1 MEQLGWG
8 AVAGLAAALPV
19 GVLMAT
25 QHMASAQEMSPAGW
39 LAFAAYAVVVGLVLI
54 AVARGSRQGLAMTAS
69 AGVLLGT
76 LGWLVFSLTLEPLF
90 HGQLPTWSAAA
101 AAKTYPELV
110 GNVLHGA
117 LTGLLLHFVAGVW
130 TLKLREKRD
139 PVERARIVVVGGGFA
154 GVAAAQRFERLVLRG
169 AKLDVTL
176 VSDSNFLLFTPM
188 LAEVASGALEPA
200 HISAPIRSAAAHTTF
215 HHGRVDRVDPAG
227 REVVLESGETLPY
240 DHLVL
245 AVGSVPHTFD
255 LPGIAEHSFPLKNL
269 ADAVALRNHALRLL
283 EAADRET
290 DPRTRRE
297 LLTFVVAGAGFAGTE
312 MIAELFDLVHGVS
325 HYYPG
330 VQPSEPRFVLV
341 HAGDRILPELGP
353 ELAAYAMERL
363 AARGIEHRLNLR
375 VTEAAED
382 LVRLDNDELIP
393 TRTFVWTAGNKP
405 TPLLGSLTTDTSLRV
420 EGFEHVWAVGD
431 CARIPT
437 VDGGFHPP
445 TAQHALRQG
454 VTVADNVAAFVA
466 GRAPVEF
473 RFRTIGV
480 LVALGHRT
488 AAAEIRGRRFAGL
501 VAWLLWRGIYLS
513 KLPGVEKK
521 IRVLFDWTL
530 DLVFPRDIVV
540 TAAAPR
546 RSKVRVR

>member
-1 MEQLGWG
+1 
-8 AVAGLAAALPV
+8 
-19 GVLMAT
+19 MAT
-25 QHMASAQEMSPAGW
+25 QHMVAQFPGW
-39 LAFAAYAVVVGLVLI
+39 LAFAAYALVVGVVLG
-54 AVARGSRQGLAMTAS
+54 AVARGARQGLAMTAS

-76 LGWLVFSLTLEPLF
+76 LGWLVFSLTLDPLV
-90 HGQLPTWSAAA
+90 HGLIPTWSAAA
-101 AAKTYPELV
+101 AARTYPSLV

-117 LTGLLLHFVAGVW
+117 ITGLLLHFVAGVW
-130 TLKLREKRD
+130 ALKERVQRE
-139 PVERARIVVVGGGFA
+139 PAARARVVVVGGGFA
-154 GVAAAQRFERLVLRG
+154 GVSAAQRFEKLVLHG
-169 AKLDVTL
+169 AKLEVTL

-215 HHGRVDRVDPAG
+215 VYGRVDRVDPAG
-227 REVVLESGETLPY
+227 REVVLESGETLAY

-245 AVGSVPHTFD
+245 AVGSAPHTFG
-255 LPGIAEHSFPLKNL
+255 LPGVAEHAFTLKTL
-269 ADAVALRNHALRLL
+269 AEAVALRNHVLRML

-312 MIAELFDLVHGVS
+312 MIAELFDLVHGVA

-330 VQPSEPRFVLV
+330 IAPEEPRFVLV

-353 ELAAYAMERL
+353 ELAAYSMERL
-363 AARGIEHRLNLR
+363 RARGIEHRLNLR

-382 LVRLDNDELIP
+382 LVRLENDELIP

-405 TPLLGSLTTDTSLRV
+405 VTLLGELTTDTSLRV
-420 EGFEHVWAVGD
+420 AGFDDVWAVGD
-431 CARIPT
+431 CARIPSG
-437 VDGGFHPP
+437 DGGFHPP

-454 VTVADNVAAFVA
+454 TTVADNVAAVVA
-466 GRAPVEF
+466 GRSPAEF

-501 VAWLLWRGIYLS
+501 VAWLMWRGIYLS
-513 KLPGVEKK
+513 KLPGVDKRL
-521 IRVLFDWTL
+521 RVLFDWTL

-540 TAAAPR
+540 TSPPPR
-546 RSKVRVR
+546 RSRVRSR

>member
-1 MEQLGWG
+1 MTLGWG
-8 AVAGLAAALPV
+8 AVAGLVAALPV

-25 QHMASAQEMSPAGW
+25 QHMVAGFLGW
-39 LAFAAYAVVVGLVLI
+39 LAFVAYAVVIGVVLG
-54 AVARGSRQGLAMTAS
+54 AVARGARQGLAMTAS

-76 LGWLVFSLTLEPLF
+76 LGWLVYSLTLEPLV
-90 HGQLPTWSAAA
+90 HGQLPTWSAASA
-101 AAKTYPELV
+101 ARTYPELV
-110 GNVLHGA
+110 GDILHGG
-117 LTGLLLHFVAGVW
+117 LTGFLLHFLAGAW
-130 TLKLREKRD
+130 ALKERVRRWPEQ
-139 PVERARIVVVGGGFA
+139 RARIVVVGGGFA
-154 GVAAAQRFERLVLRG
+154 GVSAAQRFEKLVLRG

-215 HHGRVDRVDPAG
+215 LYGRVDRVDPTV
-227 REVVLESGETLPY
+227 REVVLDSGESLRY

-245 AVGSVPHTFD
+245 AVGSVPHTFG
-255 LPGIAEHSFPLKNL
+255 LPGIDEHSFPLKNL
-269 ADAVALRNHALRLL
+269 ADAIELRNHVLRML
-283 EAADRET
+283 EAADREA

-312 MIAELFDLVHGVS
+312 TVAELFDLVHGVS

-330 VQPSEPRFVLV
+330 IAPDEPRFVLV
-341 HAGDRILPELGP
+341 HAGERILPELGP
-353 ELAAYAMERL
+353 ELAAYSMERL
-363 AARGIEHRLNLR
+363 AARGIEHRLNMR

-382 LVRLDNDELIP
+382 LVRLENDELIS

-405 TPLLGSLTTDTSLRV
+405 TPLIPDLATDSSLRAV
-420 EGFEHVWAVGD
+420 GLHDVWAVGD
-431 CARIPT
+431 CARIP
-437 VDGGFHPP
+437 DPLREGEFYPP

-454 VTVADNVAAFVA
+454 KAVADNVALVVA
-466 GRAPVEF
+466 GRSPQEF
-473 RFRTIGV
+473 RFRTVGV

-513 KLPGVEKK
+513 KLPGVEKRL
-521 IRVLFDWTL
+521 RVLFDWTL

-540 TAAAPR
+540 TSAAPR
-546 RSKVRVR
+546 RTKVRTK

>member
-25 QHMASAQEMSPAGW
+25 QHMVSAFPGW
-39 LAFAAYAVVVGLVLI
+39 LAYAAYAVVIGVVLA
-54 AVARGSRQGLAMTAS
+54 AVARGTKQGLAMTAS
-69 AGVLLGT
+69 AGVLLGV
-76 LGWLVFSLTLEPLF
+76 LGWLVFSLTLAPLVQ
-90 HGQLPTWSAAA
+90 GVLPTWSATAA
-101 AAKTYPELV
+101 ATTYPQLV

-117 LTGLLLHFVAGVW
+117 ITGLLLHFVSGAWAMWERV
-130 TLKLREKRD
+130 KRD
-139 PVERARIVVVGGGFA
+139 PTQRTKIVVVGGGFG
-154 GVAAAQRFERLVLRG
+154 GVSAAQRFERLVLRG

-215 HHGRVDRVDPAG
+215 LYGRVDRVDPIV
-227 REVVLESGETLPY
+227 REVVLESGEVLTY

-245 AVGSVPHTFD
+245 AVGSKPHTFG
-255 LPGIAEHSFPLKNL
+255 LPGIDEHAFPLKTL
-269 ADAVALRNHALRLL
+269 AEAVALRNHVLRML

-312 MIAELFDLVHGVS
+312 TIAELFDLVHGVS

-330 VQPSEPRFVLV
+330 IATDEPRFVLV
-341 HAGDRILPELGP
+341 HAGERILPELGP
-353 ELAAYAMERL
+353 ELAEYSMERL
-363 AARGIEHRLNLR
+363 QARGIEHRLTMR
-375 VTEAAED
+375 VTEAAKD
-382 LVRLDNDELIP
+382 LVRLENDELIP
-393 TRTFVWTAGNKP
+393 TRTFVWTAGNRP
-405 TPLLGSLTTDTSLRV
+405 VTLLGNTVLATDATLRAV
-420 EGFEHVWAVGD
+420 GLDNVWAVGD
-431 CARIPT
+431 CARIPDPLM
-437 VDGGFHPP
+437 DGAFYPP

-454 VTVADNVAAFVA
+454 KAVADNVAAVVA
-466 GRAPVEF
+466 GRSPAEF
-473 RFRTIGV
+473 RFRAIGV

-501 VAWLLWRGIYLS
+501 VAWLMWRGIYLS
-513 KLPGVEKK
+513 KLPGVEKRL
-521 IRVLFDWTL
+521 RVLFDWTL

-540 TAAAPR
+540 TSPEPSRA
-546 RSKVRVR
+546 KVRSR

>member
-1 MEQLGWG
+1 MEQLAWG

-25 QHMASAQEMSPAGW
+25 QHMVTGFAGW
-39 LAFAAYAVVVGLVLI
+39 ATFAAYALVIGVVLG
-54 AVARGSRQGLAMTAS
+54 AVARGTRQGLAMTAS
-69 AGVLLGT
+69 AGVLLGM
-76 LGWLVFSLTLEPLF
+76 LGWLLFSLTLDPLA
-90 HGQLPTWSAAA
+90 HGLIPTWSATA
-101 AAKTYPELV
+101 AAKTYPSLV

-117 LTGLLLHFVAGVW
+117 ITGLLLHFVVGNWA
-130 TLKLREKRD
+130 LKERVKREAAS
-139 PVERARIVVVGGGFA
+139 RARVVVVGGGFA
-154 GVAAAQRFERLVLRG
+154 GVSAAQRFEKLVLRG

-215 HHGRVDRVDPAG
+215 LYGRVDRIDAVV
-227 REVVLESGETLPY
+227 REVVLESGEVLKY

-245 AVGSVPHTFD
+245 AVGAVPHTFG
-255 LPGIAEHSFPLKNL
+255 LPGIAEHSFPLKTL
-269 ADAVALRNHALRLL
+269 DEAIALRNHVLRML

-330 VQPSEPRFVLV
+330 IEPAEPRFVLV
-341 HAGDRILPELGP
+341 HAGERILPELGP

-363 AARGIEHRLNLR
+363 QARGIEHRLNLR
-375 VTEAAED
+375 VTEAASD
-382 LVRLDNDELIP
+382 LVRLEDDELIA

-405 TPLLGSLTTDTSLRV
+405 VSLLGDLTTDGTLRV
-420 EGFEHVWAVGD
+420 AGLDNVWAVGD
-431 CARIPT
+431 CARIPMA
-437 VDGGFHPP
+437 DGGFYPP

-454 VTVADNVAAFVA
+454 KAVADNVAAVVA
-466 GRAPVEF
+466 DRSPVEF

-513 KLPGVEKK
+513 KLPGVEKR
-521 IRVLFDWTL
+521 IRVLFDWAL

-540 TAAAPR
+540 TSPTPR
-546 RSKVRVR
+546 RSKVRSR

>member
-1 MEQLGWG
+1 MELLGWG

-25 QHMASAQEMSPAGW
+25 QHMVTGLPGW
-39 LAFAAYAVVVGLVLI
+39 LAFAGYALI
-54 AVARGSRQGLAMTAS
+54 IGVALGAVARGTRQGLAMTAS

-76 LGWLVFSLTLEPLF
+76 LGWLVFSLTLDPLT
-90 HGQLPTWSAAA
+90 HGLIPTWSAAA

-110 GNVLHGA
+110 GNILHGA
-117 LTGLLLHFVAGVW
+117 ITGLLLHFVAGTW
-130 TLKLREKRD
+130 AMRERVK
-139 PVERARIVVVGGGFA
+139 PEPAARARVVVVGGGFA
-154 GVAAAQRFERLVLRG
+154 GVSAAQRFEKLVLGG

-200 HISAPIRSAAAHTTF
+200 HISAPIRSAAAHTAF
-215 HHGRVDRVDPAG
+215 RYGRVDRVDTVV
-227 REVVLESGETLPY
+227 REVVLESGEVLPY

-245 AVGSVPHTFD
+245 AVGSVPHTFG
-255 LPGIAEHSFPLKNL
+255 LPGIAEHAFPLKTL
-269 ADAVALRNHALRLL
+269 DEAIALRNHVLRMM

-312 MIAELFDLVHGVS
+312 MIAELFDLVHGVT

-330 VQPSEPRFVLV
+330 IGPSEPRFVLV

-353 ELAAYAMERL
+353 ELAAYSMERL
-363 AARGIEHRLNLR
+363 QARGIEHRLNLR
-375 VTEAAED
+375 ITEAAED
-382 LVRLDNDELIP
+382 LVRLENDELIP

-405 TPLLGSLTTDTSLRV
+405 ASVLGEGTLSTDTTLRV
-420 EGFEHVWAVGD
+420 TGLENVWAAGD
-431 CARIPT
+431 CARIPV

-454 VTVADNVAAFVA
+454 KVLADNVAAVVA
-466 GRAPVEF
+466 GRSPVEF

-488 AAAEIRGRRFAGL
+488 AAAEIRGHRFAGL
-501 VAWLLWRGIYLS
+501 VAWLMWRGIYLS
-513 KLPGVEKK
+513 KLPGVEKRL
-521 IRVLFDWTL
+521 RVLFDWTL

-540 TAAAPR
+540 TSPTPR
-546 RSKVRVR
+546 RSKVRSR

>member
-25 QHMASAQEMSPAGW
+25 QHMVTAFPGW
-39 LAFAAYAVVVGLVLI
+39 LAFAAYALVIGVALG
-54 AVARGSRQGLAMTAS
+54 AVARGTRQGLAMTAS
-69 AGVLLGT
+69 AGVLLGA
-76 LGWLVFSLTLEPLF
+76 LGWLAFSLTLEPLL
-90 HGQLPTWSAAA
+90 HGVLPTWSAVA

-117 LTGLLLHFVAGVW
+117 ITGLLLHCVVGVW
-130 TLKLREKRD
+130 TMK
-139 PVERARIVVVGGGFA
+139 ERVRRAPSERTKVVVVGGGFA

-215 HHGRVDRVDPAG
+215 LYGRVDRVDSVV
-227 REVVLESGETLPY
+227 REVVLESGEVLGY

-245 AVGSVPHTFD
+245 AVGSVPHTFG

-269 ADAVALRNHALRLL
+269 ADAVALRNHVLRLL

-312 MIAELFDLVHGVS
+312 TIAELFDLVHGVS

-330 VQPSEPRFVLV
+330 IAPEEPRFVLV

-353 ELAAYAMERL
+353 ELAAYSMERL
-363 AARGIEHRLNLR
+363 AARGIEHRLKLR

-382 LVRLDNDELIP
+382 LVRLENDELIA

-405 TPLLGSLTTDTSLRV
+405 ASLVGALTTDTALRA
-420 EGFEHVWAVGD
+420 EGMDNVWAVGD
-431 CARIPT
+431 CARIPM

-454 VTVADNVAAFVA
+454 KAVADNIAAVVA
-466 GRAPVEF
+466 GRTPVEF
-473 RFRTIGV
+473 RFHTIGV

-513 KLPGVEKK
+513 KLPGVEKRL
-521 IRVLFDWTL
+521 RVLFDWTL

-540 TAAAPR
+540 TSATPR
-546 RSKVRVR
+546 KSKVRAR